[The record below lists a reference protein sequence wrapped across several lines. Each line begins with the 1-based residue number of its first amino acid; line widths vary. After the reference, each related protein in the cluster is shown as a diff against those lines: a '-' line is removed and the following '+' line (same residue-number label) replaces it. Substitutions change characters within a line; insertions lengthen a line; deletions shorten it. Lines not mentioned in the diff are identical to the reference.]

1 MQRSFNSRKLNEF
14 NSNYS
19 KLIDFVLE
27 EPCGIETAPSTVV
40 EINHNS
46 IKILRPGAIKK
57 EAIIKHLPEILI
69 K

>member
-1 MQRSFNSRKLNEF
+1 MEPSKNYKFINN
-14 NSNYS
+14 NYS